1 MAKQVVPLVASRS
14 SISNDW
20 QIPVNGDWE
29 GDGRE
34 GAECWHRKVA
44 HGKRRRTG
52 C

>member
-14 SISNDW
+14 SISNDRH
-20 QIPVNGDWE
+20 IPANGDWE

-34 GAECWHRKVA
+34 GAECRHRNVA
-44 HGKRRRTG
+44 HGKRRRKG